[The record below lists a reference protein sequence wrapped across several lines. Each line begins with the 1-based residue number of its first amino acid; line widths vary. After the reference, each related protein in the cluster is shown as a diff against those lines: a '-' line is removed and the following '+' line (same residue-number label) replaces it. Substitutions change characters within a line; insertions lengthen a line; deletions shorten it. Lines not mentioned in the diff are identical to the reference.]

1 MDLSLYDIPDPVAQA
16 GNTDFGL
23 VPSVND
29 TDENGAK
36 SEEEGEDQGNDDFSD
51 ENEEQQKKE
60 VEENENE
67 IEKDEEENEKEKENE
82 NENEQQ
88 HKEEEEVEASAEEVE
103 ETDPLTGEI
112 IKKSTTV
119 STAASTQSS
128 GKSDLLSS
136 GSDSLFGDSLLGDD
150 EDTDVSLGLGTGLGT
165 GLGSPSTKKSLD
177 GGSASK
183 PDDEADLF
191 NDKLFIF

>member
-1 MDLSLYDIPDPVAQA
+1 MTI
-16 GNTDFGL
+16 L
-23 VPSVND
+23 VMKMRN
-29 TDENGAK
+29 NK
-36 SEEEGEDQGNDDFSD
+36 
-51 ENEEQQKKE
+51 KKE

-67 IEKDEEENEKEKENE
+67 IEKDEEENEKENEKENE

-88 HKEEEEVEASAEEVE
+88 HKEEEEVEASAEEVG

-136 GSDSLFGDSLLGDD
+136 GSDSLFGDSLLGD

-191 NDKLFIF
+191 NDKLFIFLKENKKKQIQKIK